1 MSGLICECNEP
12 VKNLGTVNCID
23 KFGRIWRI
31 TFVPIYKEDGS
42 ENYIDAT
49 ATLNKAYFDALQ
61 YHTDTNSR
69 YYPMPVDL
77 KNVEMA
83 KGEAVYEEFDDGSK
97 EFVRFGQWSFKA
109 LLRNIAPAYIGKIN
123 SKKCGKIGVLLIS
136 DTYNIGGYEKT
147 KGRLYPLQ
155 LADSTLNAM
164 LQFKT
169 GNTNEG
175 GMLAFEFINT
185 ILDEKFSWIPASALV
200 SFDLNTQWTG
210 KKDSHIEQ
218 VGTGTTTAFTVDIY
232 TDFGTATRKIP
243 VEGLVAA
250 DLVLY
255 NVTDSASVTI
265 STCTESTTVPGRYTI
280 TFTAQTN
287 TDILR
292 LTLGTTDAGKPYD
305 GSDWQDVQITLQ

>member
-23 KFGRIWRI
+23 KFGRPWRI
-31 TFVPIYKEDGS
+31 TFVPIYKEDGT
-42 ENYIDAT
+42 ENFIDT
-49 ATLNKAYFDALQ
+49 TSTLNKAFFDALQ
-61 YHTDTNSR
+61 YHVDTNSR

-83 KGEAVYEEFDDGSK
+83 KGDSVYEEFDDGSR
-97 EFVRFGQWSFKA
+97 EFVRHGAWSFRA
-109 LLRNIAPAYIGKIN
+109 LMRGIAPAYIGKIN
-123 SKKCGKIGVLLIS
+123 SKRCGKVGVLIIS
-136 DTYNIGGYEKT
+136 DTYNLGGYEKS
-147 KGRLYPLQ
+147 KGKLYPLQ

-169 GNTNEG
+169 GSTNEG
-175 GMLAFEFINT
+175 GMLEFEFINT
-185 ILDEKFSWIPASALV
+185 ILDEKFSWIS
-200 SFDLNTQWTG
+200 SSSIGIDLNTQWTG
-210 KKDSHIEQ
+210 KKDAHIEQ
-218 VGTGTTTAFTVDIY
+218 VGTGTTTSFVVDIY
-232 TDFGTATRKIP
+232 TDFGTVDRKIP

-255 NVTDSASVTI
+255 NVTDSGSVTI
-265 STCTESTTVPGRYTI
+265 STCVESTTVPGRYTI

-305 GSDWQDVQITLQ
+305 GADWSDVQITLQ